1 MIFRES
7 TTEDLQSLERIYPAA
22 FPDEDLLPVVR
33 SLLTGSVDVLSL
45 VAEDNGKVVG
55 HVAFT
60 ICSVDAVSVGLL
72 APLCV
77 DPAQHKQGIGSAL
90 VREGFKRLQE
100 RAIDKV
106 LVLGDPAY
114 YGRFGFA
121 SERTIRAPYPMPEDW
136 ADAWQSVSLGTRS
149 EQIEGPLIVPDVWQD
164 ASLWG

>member
-1 MIFRES
+1 MILRES
-7 TTEDLQSLERIYPAA
+7 TKEDQQSLERIYPAA

-60 ICSVDAVSVGLL
+60 ICSVGDVSVGLL

-77 DPAQHKQGIGSAL
+77 DPAQHRQGIGSAL

-106 LVLGDPAY
+106 LVLGDPRY

-121 SERTIRAPYPMPEDW
+121 TERAIRPPYPMPEDW
-136 ADAWQSVSLGTRS
+136 ADAWQFVSLGTGAD
-149 EQIEGPLIVPDVWQD
+149 QIEGTLVVPDVWQNP
-164 ASLWG
+164 ALWG